1 MLITDMPFI
10 MARCLIGT
18 LVIEIIVGI
27 VIGIRDKKDILNV
40 GLVNI
45 FTNPLV
51 SSIPV
56 LIYFY
61 CGYTLEIISLV
72 ILEIFAFVS
81 EGFIYSKVLK
91 YKKINPYLVSLILNL
106 SSYIIGVIINSIK

>member
-1 MLITDMPFI
+1 MLITDLPWI

-18 LVIEIIVGI
+18 LIIEIIIGI
-27 VIGIRDKKDILNV
+27 IIGIRDKKDILNV
-40 GLVNI
+40 GLVNV

-56 LIYFY
+56 LIYIN
-61 CGYTLEIISLV
+61 CGYVPQIVSLV

-91 YKKINPYLVSLILNL
+91 YKKINPYLISLILNL
-106 SSYIIGVIINSIK
+106 SSYIIGVIINNIK

>member
-1 MLITDMPFI
+1 MLITDLPLI
-10 MARCLIGT
+10 MVRCLVGT
-18 LVIEIIVGI
+18 IIIEIIIGI
-27 VIGIRDKKDILNV
+27 IIGIRDKKDILNI

-56 LIYFY
+56 LIYIN

-91 YKKINPYLVSLILNL
+91 FKKINPFLISLILNL
-106 SSYIIGVIINSIK
+106 SSYIIGVIINNIK